1 MDKKK
6 YPIGAEHYTLYE
18 EVGQGVS
25 ASVHRALCIPFDE
38 IVAIKILDFERNN
51 SDLNNISREAQTM
64 ILADHPNVLKSHC
77 SFVSDHNLWVIMP
90 FMAGGS
96 CLHILKVVH
105 PDGFEEVVIATILRE
120 VLKGLEYVHHQGH
133 IHRDVKAGNILI
145 DANGAIKLGDFGVSA
160 CLFDSAERTR
170 KTFVGTPCWM
180 APEVMEQLHGYNCK
194 ADIWS
199 FGITALELAHGHA
212 PFSKYPPMKVLLMT
226 LQNAP
231 PGLDYE
237 RDRKFSKSFKQM
249 IASCLVKDPSKR
261 PSAQKL
267 LKHSFFK
274 KARSN
279 EYIARTLLEG
289 LPALG
294 DRLQALKRKE
304 QDMLAEKKIPDGQ
317 KEEMSQDEYKRG
329 ISGWNFNLED
339 VKAQASLIQDEDT
352 QSEKEQGGSLVTASG
367 LDQEKKFQ
375 HQLSSLSYCSQVSD
389 PEDNDLMQNL
399 PSCSAVDSI
408 VTINLTKYEKSDDDA
423 NIASS
428 TQEHQVSQNSS
439 PSFDDN
445 VENNLAGKHGLVVNG
460 RIFDGMAVQAH
471 QRRGSSSG
479 SIVSPDACF
488 LPSKGEGDKLQNQL
502 QKISTTNDEQDEKA
516 KCAVVQQRGRF
527 KVTSENVEL
536 DKVALSPLLQKSH
549 SMQVIT
555 QHPSFPLPPPSPS
568 DPTPPKLVGH
578 SLFPMV
584 QSVLHTN
591 IHQRE
596 IILSLLKQV
605 SVGDFTVDGGGLPM
619 NTSVAEKSLLEA
631 AHDREKELLRE
642 ITDLQLRLIRA
653 QEELQKYKTENAQ
666 YLTFRCDYS
675 PTGLRKIKSKII
687 NPGTLTKKKKSKY
700 LLYGPFV
707 AKFLHSTV
715 WEGTQR
721 DSWCT
726 HILIL
731 CSLRGLIHQLWS
743 SYSNMLF
750 LNRNRRVSQ
759 LGIDFKQ
766 IDREWDWDNFII
778 LQAFVGSLAYF
789 SFPSSL
795 ACLPLWNTK
804 GILCC
809 LILHMMVSEPLYYW
823 IHRLMHSQHLFNN
836 YHWLH
841 HSSKVTH
848 PYTAGHA
855 TLLEHLILCVIVG
868 VPIIGTTLMGFGSMS
883 MIYLYVLIF
892 DFLRCLGHCNVEIIP
907 HHLFKIFPFLQYV
920 IYTPTYHG
928 LHHKELGTNFCLF
941 MPLYDALGRT
951 MNYHSW
957 DIHKE
962 TSSGKNGKVPDFVF
976 LVHVVDTMQAMH
988 VPFVFR
994 SFSSHPFSIMPFLIP
1009 LWPFSFLMMLIMW
1022 AKSKTFLISFYNLRN
1037 RLLLQTWAVPR
1048 FGFQYFLPFAKE
1060 GINNQIEE
1068 AILRADRLG
1077 VKVVSLAALNKNEA
1091 LNGGG
1096 TLFVN
1101 KHPNLKVRVVHG
1113 NTLTAAVIL
1122 KEIPQEAEEV
1132 FLTGATSKLGR
1143 AIAIYLARRR
1153 VRVLMLT
1160 LSTERF
1166 EKIQKEAP
1174 KDCQKFLVQ
1183 VTKYKA
1189 AKECKTWIIG
1199 KWTTAFE
1206 QYWAPSGTSFLQFVV
1221 PPIIPFRRDCTYGK
1235 LVAMK
1240 LPDDVEGLGSC
1251 EYQLQRGAVHA
1262 CHAGGVVHLLEGW
1275 SHHEVGAIDVD
1286 QIDVVWNAAIKHGLK
1301 LF

>member
-1 MDKKK
+1 MEREN
-6 YPIGAEHYTLYE
+6 GANEQN
-18 EVGQGVS
+18 VD
-25 ASVHRALCIPFDE
+25 IPE
-38 IVAIKILDFERNN
+38 YERN
-51 SDLNNISREAQTM
+51 
-64 ILADHPNVLKSHC
+64 C
-77 SFVSDHNLWVIMP
+77 F
-90 FMAGGS
+90 
-96 CLHILKVVH
+96 
-105 PDGFEEVVIATILRE
+105 
-120 VLKGLEYVHHQGH
+120 
-133 IHRDVKAGNILI
+133 
-145 DANGAIKLGDFGVSA
+145 
-160 CLFDSAERTR
+160 
-170 KTFVGTPCWM
+170 
-180 APEVMEQLHGYNCK
+180 
-194 ADIWS
+194 
-199 FGITALELAHGHA
+199 
-212 PFSKYPPMKVLLMT
+212 
-226 LQNAP
+226 
-231 PGLDYE
+231 PGKMD
-237 RDRKFSKSFKQM
+237 
-249 IASCLVKDPSKR
+249 
-261 PSAQKL
+261 
-267 LKHSFFK
+267 
-274 KARSN
+274 
-279 EYIARTLLEG
+279 
-289 LPALG
+289 
-294 DRLQALKRKE
+294 
-304 QDMLAEKKIPDGQ
+304 
-317 KEEMSQDEYKRG
+317 
-329 ISGWNFNLED
+329 
-339 VKAQASLIQDEDT
+339 
-352 QSEKEQGGSLVTASG
+352 
-367 LDQEKKFQ
+367 
-375 HQLSSLSYCSQVSD
+375 
-389 PEDNDLMQNL
+389 
-399 PSCSAVDSI
+399 
-408 VTINLTKYEKSDDDA
+408 
-423 NIASS
+423 
-428 TQEHQVSQNSS
+428 
-439 PSFDDN
+439 
-445 VENNLAGKHGLVVNG
+445 
-460 RIFDGMAVQAH
+460 
-471 QRRGSSSG
+471 
-479 SIVSPDACF
+479 
-488 LPSKGEGDKLQNQL
+488 
-502 QKISTTNDEQDEKA
+502 
-516 KCAVVQQRGRF
+516 
-527 KVTSENVEL
+527 
-536 DKVALSPLLQKSH
+536 SPLFAWPWDNLG
-549 SMQVIT
+549 I
-555 QHPSFPLPPPSPS
+555 F
-568 DPTPPKLVGH
+568 
-578 SLFPMV
+578 
-584 QSVLHTN
+584 
-591 IHQRE
+591 
-596 IILSLLKQV
+596 
-605 SVGDFTVDGGGLPM
+605 
-619 NTSVAEKSLLEA
+619 
-631 AHDREKELLRE
+631 
-642 ITDLQLRLIRA
+642 
-653 QEELQKYKTENAQ
+653 
-666 YLTFRCDYS
+666 
-675 PTGLRKIKSKII
+675 
-687 NPGTLTKKKKSKY
+687 KY

-721 DSWCT
+721 DRRWCT

-789 SFPSSL
+789 SFPSL

-809 LILHMMVSEPLYYW
+809 LILHMTVSEPLYYW
-823 IHRLMHSQHLFNN
+823 THRLMHSHHLFNN

-848 PYTAGHA
+848 PFTAGHA

-907 HHLFKIFPFLQYV
+907 HHLFKIFPFLRYV

-941 MPLYDALGRT
+941 MPLYDALGKT

-976 LVHVVDTMQAMH
+976 LVHVVDMMQAMH
-988 VPFVFR
+988 VPFLFR

-1077 VKVVSLAALNKNEA
+1077 VKVVSLAALNK
-1091 LNGGG
+1091 
-1096 TLFVN
+1096 
-1101 KHPNLKVRVVHG
+1101 
-1113 NTLTAAVIL
+1113 
-1122 KEIPQEAEEV
+1122 
-1132 FLTGATSKLGR
+1132 
-1143 AIAIYLARRR
+1143 
-1153 VRVLMLT
+1153 MLT

-1174 KDCQKFLVQ
+1174 MDCQKFLVQ

-1301 LF
+1301 LL